1 MTDNISVPRDLLERI
16 VGKCKLSVLGDDHA
30 KVWELLAAAPKAE
43 QPPVQEPVAT
53 IQSQDP
59 YDERVGVYFALGDME
74 RLSALPAG
82 TKLYAAPQP
91 AALKPAT
98 KRQYYYRMDNCPA
111 SEPTDENCICWHD
124 EGAGPIVPLDPVLCG
139 WREVPVT
146 NAVVMPDRR
155 AQALAGVSLFDLG
168 HAKGWNA
175 CLDEVERLNG
185 GQKG

>member
-1 MTDNISVPRDLLERI
+1 MEALM
-16 VGKCKLSVLGDDHA
+16 
-30 KVWELLAAAPKAE
+30 LAAAPKAE

-146 NAVVMPDRR
+146 KAVVIPENLKPFTTSTDY
-155 AQALAGVSLFDLG
+155 AS
-168 HAKGWNA
+168 GWNDA
-175 CLDEVERLNG
+175 LSEVLRMNRSNT
-185 GQKG
+185 

>member
-1 MTDNISVPRDLLERI
+1 MNNTISVPRELLERI

-91 AALKPAT
+91 VSDDVALLRK
-98 KRQYYYRMDNCPA
+98 Q
-111 SEPTDENCICWHD
+111 
-124 EGAGPIVPLDPVLCG
+124 
-139 WREVPVT
+139 
-146 NAVVMPDRR
+146 
-155 AQALAGVSLFDLG
+155 
-168 HAKGWNA
+168 
-175 CLDEVERLNG
+175 LDEAHSAYARLADGVPAAMAKYHKCKKQLDEARELLVEPQRFPSSKWADKWQVQRDAWLE
-185 GQKG
+185 KTK